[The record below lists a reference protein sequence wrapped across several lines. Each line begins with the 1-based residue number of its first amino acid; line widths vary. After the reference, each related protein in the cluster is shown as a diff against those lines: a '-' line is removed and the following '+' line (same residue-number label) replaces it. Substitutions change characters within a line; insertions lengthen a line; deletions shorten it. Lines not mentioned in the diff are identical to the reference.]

1 VSRSLTLPRPIK
13 AHSAGLPSVDVILV
27 AVAGLFALVVQSG
40 FFTTSD
46 WMLGDL
52 AYHRGVAYTMQA
64 GSLQGEGPYRDLI
77 TYYGGLFP
85 LAFGTVA
92 AWLGLSFD
100 ALLSVVSWFAGLA
113 WVMAVYAL
121 GRRLWPTDRLTV
133 GAFVLLATVAV
144 PFSAEKSAIWVNSTL
159 ASSQNYWPLYPRDV
173 ALMLMVL
180 TAAALLEQGT
190 TRRVVISGLLIG
202 AMVMF
207 HIQLA
212 VVTGWFAAA
221 SIGWAS
227 LRARQPLRLLELAAI
242 AGIALLVSAW
252 WWIPRVGPTLAS
264 GSLLL
269 TDYPDESFLSLGLL
283 SYLTNMGLAGVL
295 SLLGFALLVARRF
308 RSPAATLLLVW
319 ACSILALLVLD
330 WTISALGLISERR
343 LWLVFS
349 IPATAAAAVG
359 ATELLRLL
367 PRPAAA
373 ALLVAAAVSL
383 LPGSLA
389 TFQQVR
395 TAWIEG
401 QAGQVTFE
409 TATWRPLWQ
418 SLNQR
423 VRSQH
428 GLVLGTYDTYA
439 VWTWSFS
446 GAQPVSVWLPG
457 YVKLGFDPAAVT
469 GLSYLDREQI
479 LTSAF
484 AGRDAMCDGFSRV
497 GATTFLLDRNDGLI
511 ATYDRTPA
519 MDYRVDPS
527 ARTLGSTEREV
538 SPGVVYEDQNS
549 YDLLLMSAGGSYH
562 IDWVDRKI
570 KRLVIVAQLATGSDP
585 AMTVRAGE
593 QMVRFRASSAGR
605 ASYVVETPSG
615 VTDGITIHARR
626 NVRLFRISAFTR
638 VPGMSGPDG
647 PFIVGT
653 DRLCR

>member
-1 VSRSLTLPRPIK
+1 LTLPRSFK
-13 AHSAGLPSVDVILV
+13 AHSVSLPSVDVILV
-27 AVAGLFALVVQSG
+27 AVAGLFAIVVQSG
-40 FFTTSD
+40 FFTSSD

-64 GSLQGEGPYRDLI
+64 GSLQGEGPYRGLI

-85 LAFGTVA
+85 LALGTAA

-100 ALLSVVSWFAGLA
+100 ALLSVVSWFAGIA
-113 WVMAVYAL
+113 WVIAAYVL
-121 GRRLWPTDRLTV
+121 GRRLWPANRLTV

-144 PFSAEKSAIWVNSTL
+144 PFSTDSNAIWVDSTL

-173 ALMLMVL
+173 ALMLMLL
-180 TAAALLEQGT
+180 TAAALLNPST
-190 TRRVVISGLLIG
+190 RRRVVISGLLIG

-207 HIQLA
+207 HLQLA
-212 VVTGWFAAA
+212 VVTGWLVAA

-227 LRARQPLRLLELAAI
+227 LRERQPRRLLGIAAV
-242 AGIALLVSAW
+242 AAIALLVSAW

-264 GSLLL
+264 GGLLL
-269 TDYPDESFLSLGLL
+269 ADYPDQAFLSPGLP
-283 SYLTNMGLAGVL
+283 SYLTNMGLVGVL
-295 SLLGFALLVARRF
+295 SLLGFALLVAKRF
-308 RSPAATLLLVW
+308 GSPAATLLVVW

-330 WTISALGLISERR
+330 WTGHPVGLISERR

-349 IPATAAAAVG
+349 IPATAAAAAA

-367 PRPAAA
+367 PRAAA
-373 ALLVAAAVSL
+373 GAFLLAAVLSL

-395 TAWIEG
+395 TAWTEG
-401 QAGQVTFE
+401 QAGQVGFDPV
-409 TATWRPLWQ
+409 TWRPLWQ

-428 GLVLGTYDTYA
+428 GMVLGTYDTYA
-439 VWTWSFS
+439 LWTWSFS

-469 GLSYLDREQI
+469 GLGYLDRRQI

-484 AGRDAMCDGFSRV
+484 AGRDAMCDGFAQA
-497 GATTFLLDRNDGLI
+497 GATTFLLDRNDGLV

-519 MDYRVDPS
+519 MDNRVDPS
-527 ARTLGSTEREV
+527 VRTLGSIEREV

-562 IDWVDRKI
+562 IDWVDPEI
-570 KRLVIVAQLATGSDP
+570 ERLVIVAQLATGEDP

-593 QMVRFRASSAGR
+593 KPVKFHASSAGR
-605 ASYVVETPSG
+605 AAYVVETPSG
-615 VTDGITIHARR
+615 VTDGVTIRARR
-626 NVRLFRISAFTR
+626 NVRLFRISAFTH
-638 VPGMSGPDG
+638 VPGVPGPDG
-647 PFIVGT
+647 PFLVEA